1 MALLPNSSKSTGTD
15 PAFINLPFTHRAAGP
30 LDTGVKMS
38 EPLTYST
45 LVAACTPGGAS
56 VMTMRTELAP
66 AAGQEAGIA
75 PARYVRGNN
84 ATYAFETR
92 FATDPETDRAEAVKT
107 VVIDS
112 KGSSLNRV
120 EQELSLAIRDGDP
133 LISLTPRIQVTY
145 GGEEPVTCLDLPH
158 RAFDGHIR
166 AGTVAGN
173 AVTDH
178 PTYRAARD
186 STPAN
191 ARALLELSPIGLVM
205 GAWDSTRR
213 SHQVRLRSALVG
225 ETIGILADQSADAT
239 RIAPRGAARRDEIA
253 PSVRLG
259 AKEMT
264 ALLEAQ
270 EAELSLSNVES
281 VRKAISK
288 AGKGT
293 TSGSALV
300 LGSIPPSLEGLG
312 FVSCRRILRTTVLS
326 FSALRQL
333 RFGLG
338 SDGDAAVRVLLA
350 SLALAGVARSYAE
363 LSFRA
368 NCDLVEID
376 EPTCELDARYGKK
389 IRLTIPDIGS
399 ADDLLR
405 QAISEVV
412 SRGIRWEG
420 QVFEVVGNPII
431 AGGIIAEADG
441 DRSS

>member
-1 MALLPNSSKSTGTD
+1 MALLPNSSKSNGTD
-15 PAFINLPFTHRAAGP
+15 SAFINLPFTHRAAGP
-30 LDTGVKMS
+30 LDIGVKMS
-38 EPLTYST
+38 ETLTYST

-92 FATDPETDRAEAVKT
+92 FATDPETDRAGAVKT
-107 VVIDS
+107 VVIDG

-270 EAELSLSNVES
+270 EAELSLGNVEG
-281 VRKAISK
+281 VRKAITK

-338 SDGDAAVRVLLA
+338 PDGDAAVRVLLA

-389 IRLTIPDIGS
+389 IHLTIPDIAS

-405 QAISEVV
+405 QAISEAV

-441 DRSS
+441 D

>member
-1 MALLPNSSKSTGTD
+1 
-15 PAFINLPFTHRAAGP
+15 
-30 LDTGVKMS
+30 MS
-38 EPLTYST
+38 ASLTYDS
-45 LVAACTPGGAS
+45 LVAACTSGGAS
-56 VMTMRTELAP
+56 VLTMRTELAP

-75 PARYVRGNN
+75 PARYLRGSN
-84 ATYAFETR
+84 AAYAFETR
-92 FATDPETDRAEAVKT
+92 FATDPETGRSEAVKT

-120 EQELSLAIRDGDP
+120 EQELSLAIRDNDP

-145 GGEEPVTCLDLPH
+145 AGREPVTCLDLPH

-166 AGTVAGN
+166 ASTVDGI

-186 STPAN
+186 CTAAN
-191 ARALLELSPIGLVM
+191 ASALLELSPIGLIM
-205 GAWDSTRR
+205 GAWDSPRR

-225 ETIGILADQSADAT
+225 ETIGILADQSADGT

-264 ALLEAQ
+264 ELLEAQ
-270 EAELSLSNVES
+270 EAELSPGNVES
-281 VRKAISK
+281 VRKAITK

-293 TSGSALV
+293 TSASALV

-312 FVSCRRILRTTVLS
+312 FVACRRILRTNVLS

-338 SDGDAAVRVLLA
+338 VQGDACVRALLA
-350 SLALAGVARSYAE
+350 SLALAGLARSYAE

-368 NCDLVEID
+368 NCDLIELG

-389 IRLTIPDIGS
+389 LALVLPDRTS
-399 ADDLLR
+399 ADELLR
-405 QAISEVV
+405 HAISEAV
-412 SRGIRWEG
+412 SRGVRWEG

-431 AGGIIAEADG
+431 SGGIIAESDG
-441 DRSS
+441 D

>member
-1 MALLPNSSKSTGTD
+1 
-15 PAFINLPFTHRAAGP
+15 
-30 LDTGVKMS
+30 MS
-38 EPLTYST
+38 ASLTYDS
-45 LVAACTPGGAS
+45 LVAACTSGGAS
-56 VMTMRTELAP
+56 VLTMRTELAP

-75 PARYVRGNN
+75 PARYLRGSN
-84 ATYAFETR
+84 AAYAFETR
-92 FATDPETDRAEAVKT
+92 FATDPETGRSEAVKT

-120 EQELSLAIRDGDP
+120 EQELSLAIRDNDP

-145 GGEEPVTCLDLPH
+145 AGREPVTCLDLPH

-166 AGTVAGN
+166 AGTVDGI

-186 STPAN
+186 CTAAN
-191 ARALLELSPIGLVM
+191 ASALLELSPIGLIM

-225 ETIGILADQSADAT
+225 ETIGILADQSAGGT

-264 ALLEAQ
+264 ELLEAQ
-270 EAELSLSNVES
+270 EAELSPGNVES
-281 VRKAISK
+281 VRKAITK

-293 TSGSALV
+293 TSASALV

-312 FVSCRRILRTTVLS
+312 FVACRRILRTNVLS

-338 SDGDAAVRVLLA
+338 VQGDACVRALLA
-350 SLALAGVARSYAE
+350 SLALAGLARSYAE

-368 NCDLVEID
+368 NCDLIELG

-389 IRLTIPDIGS
+389 LALVLPDRTS
-399 ADDLLR
+399 ADELLR
-405 QAISEVV
+405 HAISEAV
-412 SRGIRWEG
+412 SRGVRWEG

-431 AGGIIAEADG
+431 SGGIIAESDG
-441 DRSS
+441 D